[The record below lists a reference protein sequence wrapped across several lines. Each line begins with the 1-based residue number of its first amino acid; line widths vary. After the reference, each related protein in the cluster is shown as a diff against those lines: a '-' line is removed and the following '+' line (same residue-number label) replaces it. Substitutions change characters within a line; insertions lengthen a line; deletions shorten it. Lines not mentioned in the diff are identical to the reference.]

1 MRRQGQPSGMDC
13 DLLELQQHTSR
24 ARLLKAKERHIGH
37 SSNMQDCN
45 NQKSSARGLLSKGGE
60 HKAAAKPINP
70 TGGFRAKLL
79 AAKRRAAFGGGAS
92 TTAKAGHVPAP
103 SPSSGG
109 SGSDAASGS
118 GGVSNGSSHQQAPS
132 TKTNTNTCSNKNG
145 GSNKTAGTST
155 TASVRIGFPSVRRR
169 PSASSTS
176 SRHALPAAATQPTSC
191 VPGAKPAAPQQ
202 SNAAAATTVAVA
214 PATAGSSSGARRM
227 EGRCR
232 PYRPPMRVQG
242 DEGGK
247 AATAGTGPGSS
258 SGSGLMLRSLV
269 GCLLPHLATAA
280 IEKAA
285 HVAAAVA
292 RRVMAPVAAAAA
304 AVPYRR
310 MEAPVAAAAA
320 AVPCR
325 VMVAPVAT
333 AAAVPC
339 GMVAPVATAAAVPC
353 GMVAPVATA
362 AAVPCGMVAPVAGA
376 VAPKLVAFRP
386 PPPPITPVH
395 QHQHQHQQ
403 AGPRYVA
410 RPAVQPM
417 MGPPVV
423 QATAGAAA
431 VAAPRLLVGAP
442 VKLLMAPQLLQR
454 QQHNIQLA
462 NRVACVP
469 YPHPHPAVQPQPVLV
484 HGGMPAPRQPHQ
496 QQDQS
501 LQMRMQQL
509 QQAQQM
515 WQAQKKV
522 QEAEARNQRI
532 QEAIQEEE
540 DIVVA
545 NVRELMQRFTS
556 GASKPFELIRLK
568 RHLGQGAFGCVDC
581 WEVTE
586 RQSATASSAAS
597 SSGLAAAASCT
608 ATATSS
614 SHTFEAAVKTCA
626 LDLEGLAAGGETP
639 HSVEMHAKEAAA
651 VLAVQ
656 ALDSRH
662 LVKVLGAYV
671 DVLTPGED
679 VPPRGCGIA
688 NLHVGRIVMEVA
700 RESLTDV
707 VTGHRVLAHCAAGGA
722 AAAFDADSED
732 TSGYRL
738 PETAVRVVLASVLLG
753 LRDLHGRARL
763 AHRDLKLDN
772 LLVGTDRL
780 VKITDFGLVTPLDS
794 QGRLV
799 SEVGGR
805 RGTKGY
811 QAPETLARRTFAANE
826 RDLPSWP
833 AAKSD
838 IYAVGV
844 IGAALVCG
852 TESGPEMEAFRAS
865 GELPPHRHASPALRQ
880 LLKGMAAA
888 DPAQRLGVEE
898 ALAHPALRR
907 ALSSERA
914 RRFIW

>member
-1 MRRQGQPSGMDC
+1 MDC
-13 DLLELQQHTSR
+13 DLLSELQQHTLR

-37 SSNMQDCN
+37 SSNMQDYN

-60 HKAAAKPINP
+60 HKAAAKPKS

-92 TTAKAGHVPAP
+92 TTAMAGHVPAP

-109 SGSDAASGS
+109 SGSDAAPGS
-118 GGVSNGSSHQQAPS
+118 GGVSNGSSRQQAPS
-132 TKTNTNTCSNKNG
+132 ANANTDTNTNT
-145 GSNKTAGTST
+145 GSNKTGGTNT
-155 TASVRIGFPSVRRR
+155 TAS
-169 PSASSTS
+169 
-176 SRHALPAAATQPTSC
+176 
-191 VPGAKPAAPQQ
+191 PAAPQQ

-214 PATAGSSSGARRM
+214 PATAGSISGARRM

-247 AATAGTGPGSS
+247 AATAGTGPAGSSS

-292 RRVMAPVAAAAA
+292 PRVMAPVAAAAA
-304 AVPYRR
+304 AVHYRR

-320 AVPCR
+320 VPCR
-325 VMVAPVAT
+325 
-333 AAAVPC
+333 
-339 GMVAPVATAAAVPC
+339 
-353 GMVAPVATA
+353 
-362 AAVPCGMVAPVAGA
+362 MVAPVAGA

-386 PPPPITPVH
+386 PPPPIMPVH
-395 QHQHQHQQ
+395 QHQHQDQHQQ

-442 VKLLMAPQLLQR
+442 VKLLMAPQVLQQ
-454 QQHNIQLA
+454 QQHIQQLA

-484 HGGMPAPRQPHQ
+484 HGGGMPAARQPHQ

-501 LQMRMQQL
+501 LQMRLEQRL
-509 QQAQQM
+509 QQAKQM
-515 WQAQKKV
+515 WQATKKRV
-522 QEAEARNQRI
+522 QEAKARRKQRI

-545 NVRELMQRFTS
+545 NVRELMQRVTS
-556 GASKPFELIRLK
+556 GAPKPFELIRLK

-597 SSGLAAAASCT
+597 SSGLAAAAASGT

-614 SHTFEAAVKTCA
+614 SRTFEAAVKTCA

-639 HSVEMHAKEAAA
+639 HTVEMHAKEAAA

-688 NLHVGRIVMEVA
+688 NLRVGRIVMEVA

-780 VKITDFGLVTPLDS
+780 IKITDFGLVTPLDS

-826 RDLPSWP
+826 RELPSWP

-838 IYAVGV
+838 VFAVGV

-888 DPAQRLGVEE
+888 DPARRLGVEE

>member
-1 MRRQGQPSGMDC
+1 MDLAYVSLRRLHSAAVKPAALPFCVRRQEQPSGMDYC
-13 DLLELQQHTSR
+13 DLQQTLLR
-24 ARLLKAKERHIGH
+24 ARLLKAKERRH

-45 NQKSSARGLLSKGGE
+45 NQKSSARSLLSKGGE
-60 HKAAAKPINP
+60 HKAAAKPIKP

-118 GGVSNGSSHQQAPS
+118 GGISNGTSRQQAPS
-132 TKTNTNTCSNKNG
+132 TKTNTNTA
-145 GSNKTAGTST
+145 GSNKTGDGGIN
-155 TASVRIGFPSVRRR
+155 TA
-169 PSASSTS
+169 A
-176 SRHALPAAATQPTSC
+176 
-191 VPGAKPAAPQQ
+191 
-202 SNAAAATTVAVA
+202 
-214 PATAGSSSGARRM
+214 SGA
-227 EGRCR
+227 
-232 PYRPPMRVQG
+232 
-242 DEGGK
+242 EGGK
-247 AATAGTGPGSS
+247 AATAGIGPGSSS

-269 GCLLPHLATAA
+269 GRSRSWCTAA
-280 IEKAA
+280 CRLRPSRTSSKTKACRCGCSSCS
-285 HVAAAVA
+285 
-292 RRVMAPVAAAAA
+292 RRSRCGKR
-304 AVPYRR
+304 RR
-310 MEAPVAAAAA
+310 M
-320 AVPCR
+320 
-325 VMVAPVAT
+325 
-333 AAAVPC
+333 
-339 GMVAPVATAAAVPC
+339 
-353 GMVAPVATA
+353 
-362 AAVPCGMVAPVAGA
+362 
-376 VAPKLVAFRP
+376 
-386 PPPPITPVH
+386 
-395 QHQHQHQQ
+395 
-403 AGPRYVA
+403 
-410 RPAVQPM
+410 
-417 MGPPVV
+417 
-423 QATAGAAA
+423 
-431 VAAPRLLVGAP
+431 
-442 VKLLMAPQLLQR
+442 
-454 QQHNIQLA
+454 
-462 NRVACVP
+462 
-469 YPHPHPAVQPQPVLV
+469 
-484 HGGMPAPRQPHQ
+484 
-496 QQDQS
+496 
-501 LQMRMQQL
+501 
-509 QQAQQM
+509 
-515 WQAQKKV
+515 V
-522 QEAEARNQRI
+522 QEAKARNQRI

-545 NVRELMQRFTS
+545 NVRELMQRVTS
-556 GASKPFELIRLK
+556 GAPKPFELIRLK

-586 RQSATASSAAS
+586 RH
-597 SSGLAAAASCT
+597 
-608 ATATSS
+608 

-688 NLHVGRIVMEVA
+688 NLRVGRIVMEVA

-707 VTGHRVLAHCAAGGA
+707 V
-722 AAAFDADSED
+722 
-732 TSGYRL
+732 
-738 PETAVRVVLASVLLG
+738 TAVRVVLASVLLG

-799 SEVGGR
+799 SE
-805 RGTKGY
+805 
-811 QAPETLARRTFAANE
+811 LASRQE
-826 RDLPSWP
+826 RHF
-833 AAKSD
+833 
-838 IYAVGV
+838 AVGV

>member
-1 MRRQGQPSGMDC
+1 MDYC
-13 DLLELQQHTSR
+13 DLQQTLLR
-24 ARLLKAKERHIGH
+24 ARLLKAKERRH

-45 NQKSSARGLLSKGGE
+45 NQKSSARSLLSKGGE
-60 HKAAAKPINP
+60 HKAAAKPIKP

-118 GGVSNGSSHQQAPS
+118 GGISNGTSRQQAPS
-132 TKTNTNTCSNKNG
+132 TKTNTNTA
-145 GSNKTAGTST
+145 GSNKTGDGGINTA
-155 TASVRIGFPSVRRR
+155 ASVKTGFPLLCRRS
-169 PSASSTS
+169 SASSTS
-176 SRHALPAAATQPTSC
+176 SRPALPAATLPTPC
-191 VPGAKPAAPQQ
+191 VPGSKPAPQ
-202 SNAAAATTVAVA
+202 SNAAAAATTVAVA
-214 PATAGSSSGARRM
+214 ATTAGSSSGARRM

-242 DEGGK
+242 AEGGK
-247 AATAGTGPGSS
+247 AATAGIGPGSSS

-304 AVPYRR
+304 A
-310 MEAPVAAAAA
+310 A

-325 VMVAPVAT
+325 MVAPVAT

-339 GMVAPVATAAAVPC
+339 RMVAPVATAAAVPC
-353 GMVAPVATA
+353 RMVAPVAA
-362 AAVPCGMVAPVAGA
+362 AAADAGA
-376 VAPKLVAFRP
+376 LAPKLVAFRP
-386 PPPPITPVH
+386 PPPPIMPVH
-395 QHQHQHQQ
+395 QHQHQDQHQQ

-410 RPAVQPM
+410 RPAVQLM
-417 MGPPVV
+417 VGPPVV

-442 VKLLMAPQLLQR
+442 VKLLMAPKLLHQ
-454 QQHNIQLA
+454 QQHIQLA

-484 HGGMPAPRQPHQ
+484 HGGMPAPPQPHQ

-509 QQAQQM
+509 QQAQQL
-515 WQAQKKV
+515 WQAQKEMV
-522 QEAEARNQRI
+522 QEAKARRKQRI

-545 NVRELMQRFTS
+545 NVRELMQRVTS
-556 GASKPFELIRLK
+556 GAPKPFELIRLK

-597 SSGLAAAASCT
+597 SSGLAAAASGT

-626 LDLEGLAAGGETP
+626 LDLKGLAAGGGTP

-700 RESLTDV
+700 GESLTDV

-780 VKITDFGLVTPLDS
+780 IKITDFGLVTPLDS

-852 TESGPEMEAFRAS
+852 TESGPEMDAFRGS
-865 GELPPHRHASPALRQ
+865 GELPPQRHASPALRQ

>member
-1 MRRQGQPSGMDC
+1 MDC
-13 DLLELQQHTSR
+13 DLLELQQHTLR
-24 ARLLKAKERHIGH
+24 ARLLKAKERRHIGH

-45 NQKSSARGLLSKGGE
+45 NQKSSARSLLSKGGE
-60 HKAAAKPINP
+60 HKAAAKPIKPTGGFRAKLLAAKRRAAFGGGASTTAKAGHVPAPSPSSGGSGSDADCNNQKSSARSLLSKGGEHKAAAKPTKP

-109 SGSDAASGS
+109 SGSDAAPGS
-118 GGVSNGSSHQQAPS
+118 GGVSNGSSRQQAPS
-132 TKTNTNTCSNKNG
+132 ANTNTNTNSY
-145 GSNKTAGTST
+145 
-155 TASVRIGFPSVRRR
+155 
-169 PSASSTS
+169 STS
-176 SRHALPAAATQPTSC
+176 SRHALPAATQPTPC
-191 VPGAKPAAPQQ
+191 VPSIQPAAPR
-202 SNAAAATTVAVA
+202 SSAAAAATTVAA
-214 PATAGSSSGARRM
+214 ATAAGSSSGARRM

-247 AATAGTGPGSS
+247 AATAGSGPGSS

-280 IEKAA
+280 IQKTA

-292 RRVMAPVAAAAA
+292 RRVMAPVAAAAT
-304 AVPYRR
+304 
-310 MEAPVAAAAA
+310 

-325 VMVAPVAT
+325 VMAPVAT

-339 GMVAPVATAAAVPC
+339 RVVAPVAAAA
-353 GMVAPVATA
+353 AD
-362 AAVPCGMVAPVAGA
+362 AGA

-386 PPPPITPVH
+386 PPPPIMPVH
-395 QHQHQHQQ
+395 QHQHQDQHQQ
-403 AGPRYVA
+403 AGPWYVA

-442 VKLLMAPQLLQR
+442 VKLLMATQLLQQ
-454 QQHNIQLA
+454 QQHIQLA

-501 LQMRMQQL
+501 LQMRMQRL
-509 QQAQQM
+509 QQAKQM
-515 WQAQKKV
+515 WQAQKKKV
-522 QEAEARNQRI
+522 QEAEARQQRI

-545 NVRELMQRFTS
+545 NVRELMQRCTS
-556 GASKPFELIRLK
+556 GASKPVELIRLK

-586 RQSATASSAAS
+586 RQSPTASSAAS
-597 SSGLAAAASCT
+597 SSGLAAAAASGT

-614 SHTFEAAVKTCA
+614 SRTFEAAVKTCA
-626 LDLEGLAAGGETP
+626 LDLKGLAAGGATP

-688 NLHVGRIVMEVA
+688 NLRVGRIVMEVA

-707 VTGHRVLAHCAAGGA
+707 VTGHRVLAHCAVGGA

-838 IYAVGV
+838 VFAVGV

-852 TESGPEMEAFRAS
+852 TESGPEMEAFRGS